1 MSGVVKISELE
12 KQMLERIDQLDMLEV
27 SKVKRYIAIEKQ
39 IRKLQTDINK
49 NGVMVTTVNANQEF
63 IKANPALNELNKLT
77 KTLIA
82 LENSIKF
89 TKLPEQPTKKKV
101 ANSKDDDEPKVS
113 DLY

>member
-1 MSGVVKISELE
+1 MSRQINIADLE
-12 KQMLERIDQLDMLEV
+12 NQMLERIDQLDILEV

-39 IRKLQTDINK
+39 IRKLQRSINK
-49 NGVMVTTVNANQEF
+49 DGVMVTTVNSSQEF

-82 LENSIKF
+82 LEKSIKF
-89 TKLPEQPTKKKV
+89 IRFDEPSKKENDK
-101 ANSKDDDEPKVS
+101 NSKDNDEPNVS